1 MAKKTSKPIHIG
13 ISKEEYERSMAEY
26 AAAEAREQSIK
37 AKMEAEMN
45 KVRAKYAEQL
55 EDLAAAKE
63 VHFQVVEQYACEHRD
78 VLFKDKKKVEGM
90 YGTIGFRTGSPKLKL
105 IAGFSWPDVTERCRE
120 FLPDYIKTSY
130 DLAKSKLLAD
140 RSKEEVASQFEK
152 VGVQVVQ
159 EETFYLDPK

>member
-1 MAKKTSKPIHIG
+1 MAKKTSKPMHIG

-63 VHFQVVEQYACEHRD
+63 VHFNVVEQYAVEHRNE
-78 VLFKDKKKVEGM
+78 LFADKKKVEST
-90 YGTIGFRTGSPKLKL
+90 YGIIGFRTGSPKLAL
-105 IAGFSWPDVTERCRE
+105 MGGFTWPMVTERCRE

-152 VGVQVVQ
+152 IGVKVVQ
-159 EETFYLDPK
+159 EETFYLDAK

>member
-1 MAKKTSKPIHIG
+1 MAKRKVNHVG
-13 ISKEEYERSMAEY
+13 ISREEFEKSMAEY
-26 AAAEAREQSIK
+26 AEAEAREKSIK

-63 VHFQVVEQYACEHRD
+63 VHFNVVEQYACEHRAE
-78 VLFKDKKKVEGM
+78 LFADKKKVEGM
-90 YGTIGFRTGSPKLKL
+90 YGTIGFRTGSPKLAL
-105 IAGFSWPDVTERCRE
+105 MGGFSWPDVTERCRE

>member
-26 AAAEAREQSIK
+26 AAAERREQSIK
-37 AKMEAEMN
+37 AKMEAEFN

-55 EDLAAAKE
+55 EDLTAAKE
-63 VHFQVVEQYACEHRD
+63 VHFQVVEQYAVEHRND
-78 VLFKDKKKVEGM
+78 LFQDKKKVEGM
-90 YGTIGFRTGSPKLKL
+90 YGTIGFRTGSPKLAL
-105 IAGFSWPDVTERCRE
+105 MGGFTWPMVTERCRE

-140 RSKEEVASQFEK
+140 RGKEEVSSQFEK
-152 VGVQVVQ
+152 LGVKVVQ

>member
-1 MAKKTSKPIHIG
+1 MAKRIVNHVG
-13 ISKEEYERSMAEY
+13 ISREEFEKSMAEY
-26 AAAEAREQSIK
+26 ASAEAREQSIK

-63 VHFQVVEQYACEHRD
+63 VHFNVVEQYAIEHRAE
-78 VLFKDKKKVEGM
+78 LFADKKKVEAA
-90 YGTIGFRTGSPKLKL
+90 YCTLGFRTGSPKLKL
-105 IAGFSWPDVTERCRE
+105 VEGFTWPMVTERCRE
-120 FLPDYIKTSY
+120 FLPDYIKTTY

-140 RSKEEVASQFEK
+140 RGKKSVSSQFEK

-159 EETFYLDPK
+159 EETFYLDPR

>member
-55 EDLAAAKE
+55 EDLVAAKE

-78 VLFKDKKKVEGM
+78 ELFKDKKKVEGM
-90 YGTIGFRTGSPKLKL
+90 YGTIGFRTGSPKLAL
-105 IAGFSWPDVTERCRE
+105 MGGFTWPMVTERCRE
-120 FLPDYIKTSY
+120 ILPDYIKTSY

-140 RSKEEVASQFEK
+140 RGKEEVSSQFGIL
-152 VGVQVVQ
+152 GVKVVQ

>member
-1 MAKKTSKPIHIG
+1 MAKKTSKPMHIG

-26 AAAEAREQSIK
+26 AAAEAREKSIK

-63 VHFQVVEQYACEHRD
+63 VHFNVVEQYACEHRAE
-78 VLFKDKKKVEGM
+78 LFADKKKVEGM

-105 IAGFSWPDVTERCRE
+105 LAGFSWPDVTERCRE